1 MVVKTCLLSKTLV
14 AARDSAGIRSQ
25 LESMVT
31 FYFDHDYGLY
41 LGVSTHVLV
50 NNCLLS
56 EPFATDTT
64 LKWFLPSVLP
74 HVNFQMRCLFEG
86 FSAVFAVEWPA
97 AVKSVHNSFD
107 HQE

>member
-1 MVVKTCLLSKTLV
+1 MLLLLLLEGITQPSCLVRLCVVVKTCLLSKTLV

-25 LESMVT
+25 L
-31 FYFDHDYGLY
+31 
-41 LGVSTHVLV
+41 GVSAHMLV

-56 EPFATDTT
+56 EPFTTDTT

-86 FSAVFAVEWPA
+86 FSTVFAVEWPDCI
-97 AVKSVHNSFD
+97 VLSHVLH
-107 HQE
+107 